1 MSERKDRMKVLGL
14 DHVQLA
20 LPPGG
25 EDAARHFYGEVLGL
39 VEVPKPEA
47 MRARGGMWFQ
57 AGPIQLHLGVEPDFR
72 PSVKAHPALRVADL
86 GAWRAALEA
95 AGCEWRPSDE
105 LPGVQRAHTRD
116 PFGNRLE
123 LIGVSEASEASEA

>member
-1 MSERKDRMKVLGL
+1 MKVLGI

-20 LPPGG
+20 YPVGG
-25 EDAARHFYGEVLGL
+25 EAAARHFYGEVLGL
-39 VEVPKPEA
+39 VEVAKPEA

-72 PSVKAHPALRVADL
+72 PSLKAHPALRVSGFD
-86 GAWRAALEA
+86 AWRQALQS
-95 AGCEWRPSDE
+95 AGYQWKPSDE
-105 LPGVQRAHTRD
+105 IPGVARAHTLD

-123 LIGVSEASEASEA
+123 LIAADE